1 MAHRL
6 MIGDLAMYGSCKVR
20 INSAKLRGI
29 AAPHYRFSCTDY
41 SHEPH
46 TGWGDLTSYELL
58 RPIARTTA
66 PHSDLPTI
74 DLSHDL
80 GTRDLTGPFGEE
92 EL

>member
-1 MAHRL
+1 MTQTL
-6 MIGDLAMYGSCKVR
+6 QIGDLAMYGSCKVR

-41 SHEPH
+41 SHEHH

-58 RPIARTTA
+58 RPITKAKG
-66 PHSDLPTI
+66 L
-74 DLSHDL
+74 
-80 GTRDLTGPFGEE
+80 EE